1 MAAHLP
7 LTGSAQLGRRR
18 RAPGLLAA
26 SSAASLTMRPVGG
39 LVNSKPLTYVD
50 APDNLPGG
58 RASLRLVYTSAVT
71 GR

>member
-7 LTGSAQLGRRR
+7 LTGSAQLGRRH

-26 SSAASLTMRPVGG
+26 CCAATPTMRPVGV
-39 LVNSKPLTYVD
+39 LVNSKSLAYVD

-58 RASLRLVYTSAVT
+58 YAALWLVYTSAVT